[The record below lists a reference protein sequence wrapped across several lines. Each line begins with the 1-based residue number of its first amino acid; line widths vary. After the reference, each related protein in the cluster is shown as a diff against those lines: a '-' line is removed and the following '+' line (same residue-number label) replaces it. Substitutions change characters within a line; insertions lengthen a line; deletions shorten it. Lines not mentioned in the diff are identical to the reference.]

1 VARYTGPVC
10 RLCRREGAKL
20 FFKGDRCYSEKCAIE
35 RRPYPP
41 GQHGQG
47 RHRRAAYA
55 AQLREKQK
63 GKRMYGLVEK
73 QFRLTFQKATRK
85 KGVTGEG
92 LLRMLECRLDN
103 AVFRSGFAS
112 TRREARQLV
121 THGHFQLNGHKVDIP
136 AYEVKAG
143 DVITLREGSRK
154 IARILE
160 SLESLERREMPRWIE
175 VEKAAFQ
182 STIRQLPTREDVTMP
197 IQEQLIV
204 ELYSK

>member
-47 RHRRAAYA
+47 RHRRSDYA

-63 GKRMYGLVEK
+63 VKRMYGLVEK

-85 KGVTGEG
+85 KGVTGEV

>member
-1 VARYTGPVC
+1 MARYTGPVC

-47 RHRRAAYA
+47 RHRRSDYA

-63 GKRMYGLVEK
+63 VKRMYGLVEK

-85 KGVTGEG
+85 KGVTGEV

>member
-47 RHRRAAYA
+47 RHRRSDYA

-63 GKRMYGLVEK
+63 VKRMYGLVEK